1 MLAALTPIGEDGVRA
16 RGRTSGQAS
25 RLPCRSTETYLPP
38 SHRRNTHVTI
48 TKRSTRYAAIAVG
61 LALVAAACGNDDNGS
76 SSDTA
81 AAPGT
86 TAASTASAPETTAAA
101 TETTAAG
108 SETTAASGTAGGGM
122 TLTMN
127 INPDAV

>member
-38 SHRRNTHVTI
+38 SHRRNNHVRI

-61 LALVAAACGNDDNGS
+61 LAFIAAACGNDNNGG

-81 AAPGT
+81 AAPAT
-86 TAASTASAPETTAAA
+86 TGAAATETTAAG

-108 SETTAASGTAGGGM
+108 SETTAA
-122 TLTMN
+122 
-127 INPDAV
+127 